1 MMSWKVTALDW
12 AELID
17 AYRVFVRGIL
27 VSYAIGYFYLVIE
40 IWEWFTNLA
49 DPTTT
54 QTTFATG
61 LLSAVGLMLTMLT
74 NTYVKTGRHWN
85 GSKK

>member
-1 MMSWKVTALDW
+1 MHPRLVKSRFLDI

-17 AYRVFVRGIL
+17 AYRVFVRLIM
-27 VSYAIGYFYLVIE
+27 VAYAAGYFYLVIE
-40 IWEWFTNLA
+40 IWEWFKMMP

-54 QTTFATG
+54 QTAFATG
-61 LLSAVGLMLTMLT
+61 LLSVVGGLLTFLT

-85 GSKK
+85 GE